1 MLSKFTIQRTNNE
14 RFLFCSLMIVVFFL
28 CLWFSNHVIAVG
40 TVKFYSHQL
49 QVLPKPFVNAFSQE
63 LPIKQFVVF
72 ELEVQMIIDR
82 VGW

>member
-1 MLSKFTIQRTNNE
+1 MLSKFTIQRTNND
-14 RFLFCSLMIVVFFL
+14 RFLFCSQLISVFFL

-40 TVKFYSHQL
+40 TLKFYSHQP
-49 QVLPKPFVNAFSQE
+49 QVLLKPFLNALTQE
-63 LPIKQFVVF
+63 LPIKQLVVL

>member
-1 MLSKFTIQRTNNE
+1 MLSKFTIQRTNND
-14 RFLFCSLMIVVFFL
+14 RVFFCWLLIGVFFL

-40 TVKFYSHQL
+40 KVKFYSHQP
-49 QVLPKPFVNAFSQE
+49 QVLLKPFLNALTQE
-63 LPIKQFVVF
+63 LPIKQLVVL

>member
-1 MLSKFTIQRTNNE
+1 MLSKFTIQRTNND
-14 RFLFCSLMIVVFFL
+14 RFLFCSLVIGVFCL

-40 TVKFYSHQL
+40 TVKFYSHQSKML
-49 QVLPKPFVNAFSQE
+49 LKPFLNALTQE
-63 LPIKQFVVF
+63 LPIKQLVVL

>member
-28 CLWFSNHVIAVG
+28 CLWFSNYVIAVG
-40 TVKFYSHQL
+40 TVKFYFHQP
-49 QVLPKPFVNAFSQE
+49 QVLLKPFLNALTQE
-63 LPIKQFVVF
+63 LPIKQLVVL

>member
-1 MLSKFTIQRTNNE
+1 MLRKFTIQRTNND
-14 RFLFCSLMIVVFFL
+14 RVFFCWLLIGVFFL

-40 TVKFYSHQL
+40 KVKFYSHQP
-49 QVLPKPFVNAFSQE
+49 QVLLKPFLNALTQE
-63 LPIKQFVVF
+63 LPIKQLVVL

>member
-1 MLSKFTIQRTNNE
+1 MLSKFTIQRTNND
-14 RFLFCSLMIVVFFL
+14 RFLFCSLLIGMFFP

-40 TVKFYSHQL
+40 TVKFYSHQP
-49 QVLPKPFVNAFSQE
+49 QVLLKPFLNALTQE
-63 LPIKQFVVF
+63 LPIKQLVVL

>member
-14 RFLFCSLMIVVFFL
+14 RFLFCSLLIGVFFL

-40 TVKFYSHQL
+40 KVKFYSHQP
-49 QVLPKPFVNAFSQE
+49 QVLLKPFLNALTQK
-63 LPIKQFVVF
+63 LPIKQLVVL
-72 ELEVQMIIDR
+72 ELAVQMIIDR

>member
-1 MLSKFTIQRTNNE
+1 MLRKFTIQRTNNDN
-14 RFLFCSLMIVVFFL
+14 FLFCSLLIGVFFL

-40 TVKFYSHQL
+40 TVKFYSHQSK
-49 QVLPKPFVNAFSQE
+49 VLLKPFLNALTQE
-63 LPIKQFVVF
+63 LPIKQLVIL

>member
-1 MLSKFTIQRTNNE
+1 MLSKFTIQRTNND
-14 RFLFCSLMIVVFFL
+14 RFLFCSLLIGVIFL

-40 TVKFYSHQL
+40 TVKFYSHQP
-49 QVLPKPFVNAFSQE
+49 QVLLKPFLNALTQE
-63 LPIKQFVVF
+63 LPIKQLVVL

>member
-1 MLSKFTIQRTNNE
+1 MLSKFTIQRTNND
-14 RFLFCSLMIVVFFL
+14 RFLFCSLLIGVFFL

-40 TVKFYSHQL
+40 TVKFYSHQPQGL
-49 QVLPKPFVNAFSQE
+49 LKPFLNVLTQE
-63 LPIKQFVVF
+63 LLIKQLVVS

>member
-1 MLSKFTIQRTNNE
+1 MLSKFTIQRTNND
-14 RFLFCSLMIVVFFL
+14 RSLFCSLLIGVFFL

-40 TVKFYSHQL
+40 TVKFYSHQSKML
-49 QVLPKPFVNAFSQE
+49 LKPFLNALTQE
-63 LPIKQFVVF
+63 LPIKQLVVL

>member
-1 MLSKFTIQRTNNE
+1 MLSKFTILRTNNE
-14 RFLFCSLMIVVFFL
+14 RFLFCWLSIGVFFL

-40 TVKFYSHQL
+40 TVKFYSHQAP
-49 QVLPKPFVNAFSQE
+49 VLLKPFLNALTQE
-63 LPIKQFVVF
+63 LPIKQLVVL